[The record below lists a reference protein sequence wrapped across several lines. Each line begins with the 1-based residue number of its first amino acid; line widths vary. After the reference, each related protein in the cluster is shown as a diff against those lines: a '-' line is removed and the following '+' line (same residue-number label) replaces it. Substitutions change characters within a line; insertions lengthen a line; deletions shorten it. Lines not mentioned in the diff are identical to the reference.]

1 MPIELYYAPY
11 SSATR
16 VHWAI
21 VELEVAATL
30 HKVDFAGTTLKESSY
45 LALNPNGKV
54 PLLVVD
60 GKPLWES
67 IAILGYLGDRY
78 GIKKRMWPAPHDVN
92 RFDAL
97 AWLAWSSTELGA
109 AVGRLH
115 LAVDER
121 SAVEHHAAPLVAEAR
136 RAVATQLA
144 ILDGRLAGR
153 TYIVGDEFTLV
164 DIANASVVWWLTF
177 MKFDL
182 APYGRVK
189 AWVERCTKRPAL
201 ASILAA

>member
-1 MPIELYYAPY
+1 MGIELYYAPY

-21 VELEVAATL
+21 AELEVAATL
-30 HKVDFAGTTLKESSY
+30 HKIDFAGTAHKDPAF

-78 GIKKRMWPAPHDVN
+78 GIKKRMWPAPHDAN

-109 AVGRLH
+109 AVGRHH

-121 SAVEHHAAPLVAEAR
+121 SAPEHRVPALVAEST
-136 RAVATQLA
+136 RAVAAQIA
-144 ILDGRLAGR
+144 ILDGRLVWR
-153 TYIVGDEFTLV
+153 NYILGEEFTLV

-182 APYGRVK
+182 APYRNVK

-201 ASILAA
+201 TAILAG